1 MLSAYPSMFVVPAAA
16 AIMVVLTGTLVPMA
30 QGRPRPEP
38 ALIHV
43 SDPQRQTYL
52 ARATVWA
59 DRSLPGP
66 ESILRGQTESDP
78 LAHLPRNAASE
89 LPCTYLQGGAASTGR
104 TEKFTCRTSDGRTL
118 RVKYFD
124 GNPKT
129 GNREVFSEVVATRL
143 YWALGFGADALFPVN
158 VLCQECPEDPNT
170 GKGARATRRYA
181 AVVEALYD
189 GIIVSSGVDPN
200 QGWGFKEVDRAIA
213 ALPPGPTR
221 DSQRAAFDALVL
233 LSVFVQH
240 GDRKPSQQR
249 LVCRAPLDLSAGDLH
264 ADDQDGSFHLPVLFE
279 RDGATACS
287 DTAITVQDLGAT
299 FGGAGKMTPRSS
311 KINLP
316 AWAAVP
322 VFARTG
328 PGACRG
334 ALAMAASAGRD
345 AGGDLVVSEAG
356 RRLLFERMSALTPAH
371 VRALFESARLDA
383 LGETP
388 SWRDPATGVTHSG
401 LDAWVAVFMRK
412 VAEIGAA
419 TC

>member
-1 MLSAYPSMFVVPAAA
+1 MSSASPSSFVVPAAA
-16 AIMVVLTGTLVPMA
+16 AIMVVLAGSPVPMA
-30 QGRPRPEP
+30 QGRVRSEP
-38 ALIHV
+38 AMVHV
-43 SDPQRQTYL
+43 SAPQRQAYL
-52 ARATVWA
+52 ARATAWT

-66 ESILRGQTESDP
+66 EAILRGESESDP
-78 LAHLPRNAASE
+78 LANLQRNTVSE
-89 LPCTYLQGGAASTGR
+89 LPCTYLQGGAGSMGR
-104 TEKFTCRTSDGRTL
+104 TEKFTCRTGDGRTL

-143 YWALGFGADALFPVN
+143 FWALGFGADALFPVK

-181 AVVEALYD
+181 AVVEAQYA
-189 GIIVSSGVDPN
+189 GTIVSSGVDLN

-213 ALPPGPTR
+213 TLPPGPVH

-249 LVCRAPLDLSAGDLH
+249 LVCHAPLDLTAGDVH
-264 ADDQDGSFHLPVLFE
+264 VDDQDGSFHLPILFE

-287 DTAITVQDLGAT
+287 GTAITVQDLGAT
-299 FGGAGKMTPRSS
+299 FGGAGRMTPRSS
-311 KINLP
+311 KMNLE

-328 PGACRG
+328 PNSCRG
-334 ALAMAASAGRD
+334 ALAVAASAGRD
-345 AGGDLVVSEAG
+345 AGGDLIVSESG
-356 RRLLFERMSALTPAH
+356 RRLLFERLSALTPAH
-371 VRALFESARLDA
+371 VRALFEAARLEA

-388 SWRDPATGVTHSG
+388 SWRDRAIGVNHTG